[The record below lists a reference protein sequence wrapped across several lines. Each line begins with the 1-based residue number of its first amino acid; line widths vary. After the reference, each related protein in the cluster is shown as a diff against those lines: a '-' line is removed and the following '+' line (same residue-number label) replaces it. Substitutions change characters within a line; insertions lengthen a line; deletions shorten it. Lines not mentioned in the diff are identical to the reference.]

1 MNHSLFYVPKDFVAQ
16 SSLKKKAFHQGGQA
30 LVEGMVALLVLLS
43 LWVGASWLGRLQDM
57 ALQAT
62 HASRYAAFATARDPL
77 ADIATEVRQHYFSG
91 PAHQWSDR
99 RGKRLLGP
107 GLDEVS
113 LSADRHSILS
123 PEAQAG
129 ATSAHAQALRQGWRL
144 EDAGI
149 LDSRITAGPLFTQPS
164 WHKKPSA
171 YGLDYFDKQQLVLQR
186 HTAIL
191 TDAGHASDDL
201 AVQQRVAESAL
212 AWGNSAHASY
222 TSGAKVAAGMV
233 AVDAAWNRPQP
244 KFDWLKPWS
253 GHVPEWHLG
262 N

>member
-1 MNHSLFYVPKDFVAQ
+1 MNHSSFYGPKGVVAHR
-16 SSLKKKAFHQGGQA
+16 SLKARARIQKGQA

-43 LWVGASWLGRLQDM
+43 LWVGASWLGRFQDV
-57 ALQAT
+57 ALQAA

-77 ADIATEVRQHYFSG
+77 ADIAAEVRRHYFSG

-99 RGKRLLGP
+99 RGERLLGS
-107 GLDEVS
+107 GLDEVG
-113 LSADRHSILS
+113 LLADRHSILP

-129 ATSAHAQALRQGWRL
+129 TTSAHAQALRQGWRL

-149 LDSRITAGPLFTQPS
+149 LDSRITVAPLFTQAS
-164 WHKKPSA
+164 WQKKTSA

-212 AWGNSAHASY
+212 AWGNSAQASY
-222 TSGAKVAAGMV
+222 TSGAKVAAGMNP
-233 AVDAAWNRPQP
+233 VDVAWNRPQP
-244 KFDWLKPWS
+244 KFDWLEPWS
-253 GHVPEWHLG
+253 GYVPEWHLG